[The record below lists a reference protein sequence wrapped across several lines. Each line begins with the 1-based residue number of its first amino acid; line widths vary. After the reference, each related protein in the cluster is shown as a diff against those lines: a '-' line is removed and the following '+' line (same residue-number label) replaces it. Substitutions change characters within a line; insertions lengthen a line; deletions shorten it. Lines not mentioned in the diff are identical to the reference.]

1 MRNNKKNWEIF
12 SKGVKN
18 IAIVCNHIPT
28 TPALINN
35 RKNNMIVETMN
46 KGQDKY
52 KLVKSC
58 VRYSKSQYDITTIN
72 NYFANKEIQINK
84 DNEKDLANKIVNL
97 VNNNIGNH
105 ANINETKIIFIPNH
119 HKQINEIRES
129 LGKPLLKEK
138 YDLYFFSGR
147 GWEVRF
153 HKVAQ

>member
-1 MRNNKKNWEIF
+1 M
-12 SKGVKN
+12 
-18 IAIVCNHIPT
+18 
-28 TPALINN
+28 
-35 RKNNMIVETMN
+35 MVETMN
-46 KGQDKY
+46 EGQDKY

-58 VRYSKSQYDITTIN
+58 VKYSKSQYDITTIN

-84 DNEKDLANKIVNL
+84 NNEKDLANKIVNL

-138 YDLYFFSGR
+138 YDLYFFSGK

>member
-1 MRNNKKNWEIF
+1 
-12 SKGVKN
+12 
-18 IAIVCNHIPT
+18 
-28 TPALINN
+28 
-35 RKNNMIVETMN
+35 MIVETMTEG
-46 KGQDKY
+46 KDKY

-58 VRYSKSQYDITTIN
+58 VKYSKSQYDITTIN
-72 NYFANKEIQINK
+72 NHFANKEIQINK

-119 HKQINEIRES
+119 HKQINQIREG

-138 YDLYFFSGR
+138 YDLYFFSGK

-153 HKVAQ
+153 HKVAH